1 MQINIHIMKTKLV
14 LLIPCILISC
24 AAFSQDSTFSYQYK
38 NKIIPK
44 KKQQVYPAI
53 TSGSKVNAD
62 ASHFYSDTR
71 LGSSSPLY
79 NSYQKNDY
87 GAGAITNDYHK
98 GQNGQIYGNN
108 LPEINSTSNTTI
120 YRDTRLGSSSPMYN
134 SYQKNDFG
142 AGAITTNPNKSG
154 GSVQEFIPANTD
166 TLKKQ

>member
-1 MQINIHIMKTKLV
+1 MKTKLI
-14 LLIPCILISC
+14 LFIPALLISC
-24 AAFSQDSTFSYQYK
+24 AAFSQDSTISYQSK
-38 NKIIPK
+38 NATPIHTPNTSI
-44 KKQQVYPAI
+44 KQSNTSVSQPVY
-53 TSGSKVNAD
+53 
-62 ASHFYSDTR
+62 FDTR
-71 LGSSSPLY
+71 LGSSSPMY
-79 NSYQKNDY
+79 NSYQKNHN